1 MLMEKKLIARLKN
14 GDVQA
19 LKQLME
25 DYQDY
30 VYTLS
35 LQMVKSSQA
44 AEELTQDVFI
54 KVFKKIDTFA
64 ERSKFSTWI
73 YTITYRA
80 CLNYLE
86 KKQIVFSISEIEN
99 ENSSDENDYL
109 FNKEDEKEEDFS
121 FEENEKQ
128 KILWSAID
136 SLPMQQGI
144 IITLHYL
151 QQFSVREI
159 ADMLSIP
166 ANTIKTHLFRGRS
179 LLKSILLKN
188 YSQEELL

>member
-1 MLMEKKLIARLKN
+1 MLTEKQLISRLKK

-19 LKQLME
+19 LKELME
-25 DYQDY
+25 VYQDF

-35 LQMVKSSQA
+35 LQIVKSNTA

-54 KVFKKIDTFA
+54 KVFKKIDSFA
-64 ERSKFSTWI
+64 ERSKFSTWL
-73 YTITYRA
+73 YTITYHS
-80 CLNYLE
+80 CLNFLN
-86 KKQIVFSISEIEN
+86 KKQIVFSISEF
-99 ENSSDENDYL
+99 ENDNTLEENDHLTNYA
-109 FNKEDEKEEDFS
+109 NETVEDFR

-136 SLPMQQGI
+136 KLPMQQGI

-159 ADMLSIP
+159 AEMMSAP
-166 ANTIKTHLFRGRS
+166 VNTIKTHLFRGRI

>member
-1 MLMEKKLIARLKN
+1 MLTEKQLISRLKN

-19 LKQLME
+19 LKQLMQNH
-25 DYQDY
+25 QDF
-30 VYTLS
+30 VYTLA
-35 LQMVKSSQA
+35 LQMTKSAPA

-54 KVFKKIDTFA
+54 KVFKKIDSFA
-64 ERSKFSTWI
+64 EKSKFSTWL
-73 YTITYRA
+73 YTITYRS

-86 KKQIVFSISEIEN
+86 KKQIVFSESEIGN
-99 ENSSDENDYL
+99 TENDDDYL
-109 FNKEDEKEEDFS
+109 LNKADESVEDFT

-136 SLPMQQGI
+136 TLPIQQGI
-144 IITLHYL
+144 IVTLHYL
-151 QQFSVREI
+151 QQFSIREI
-159 ADMLSIP
+159 SEMLKVS

-188 YSQEELL
+188 YTQEELL